1 MMKTE
6 AKKVWMD
13 GELVDFADARSHVLG
28 HSLHYGVGVFEGI
41 RAYET
46 PRGTAIFRLK
56 EHVARLLMSARFYF
70 MQVPYSAAE
79 IEQAIVDTTAAN
91 DIVPAYIRPLVYRG
105 EPGLGVK
112 KMTGKVSLAIG
123 VIPATKYLGPGS
135 EEGVKTKI
143 SPYRKPRSD
152 AIPSYAKAAGNY
164 LNSYLAGVDA
174 LKEGYEEAILLDAL
188 GHLAEGTGENIFLV
202 RNRTLYTP
210 GTESDILMGITRDSV
225 IRIARDLD
233 YEVIEK
239 ALSVNELY
247 SADEAFFSG
256 TFAEIVPIRSVGQY
270 MIGDGKVGLVTR
282 QIAEVFYRA
291 VQGKEKRY
299 AEWLTPVPKLVAPAI
314 RARP

>member
-1 MMKTE
+1 MMKTA

-13 GELVDFADARSHVLG
+13 GKLVDFEDARSHVLG

-70 MQVPYSAAE
+70 LTVPYSAAE
-79 IEQAIVDTTAAN
+79 IEKAIVDTTAAN

-112 KMTGKVSLAIG
+112 NMTGKVSLAIG
-123 VIPATKYLGPGS
+123 VIPASKYLGPGS
-135 EEGVKTKI
+135 AEGVKTKI

-164 LNSYLAGVDA
+164 LNSYLAGIDA

-188 GHLAEGTGENIFLV
+188 GHVAEGTGENVFLV

-210 GTESDILMGITRDSV
+210 GTESDILMGVTRDSV
-225 IRIARDLD
+225 MRMARDMN
-233 YEVIEK
+233 YEVVEK
-239 ALSVNELY
+239 ALSVNELC

-256 TFAEIVPIRSVGQY
+256 TYAEIVPIRSVGQY
-270 MIGDGKVGLVTR
+270 TIGDGKIGPVTR
-282 QIAEVFYRA
+282 QIAELYYRT
-291 VQGKEKRY
+291 VQGGEKRY
-299 AEWLTPVPKLVAPAI
+299 AEWLTPVPKLAAPAV
-314 RARP
+314 RARA